1 MLCKWMCSL
10 IYNYTAYIIVII
22 NNNIII
28 ITIII
33 TIIIIILVVAAAVV
47 VVIVV
52 IIASPSSP
60 SSSSCSSSSCSSS
73 SSTIYIYIVYMVY
86 RFVYASLTIIGIHG
100 SIPRFQPCL
109 KTQGAFSWRHSAPL
123 TGNEEQQAAVCCA
136 YPWTV
141 FNNGIQH
148 EKIWFIH

>member
-1 MLCKWMCSL
+1 MKRMLCKWMCSL

-33 TIIIIILVVAAAVV
+33 ILVVAAAVV

-60 SSSSCSSSSCSSS
+60 SSSSCSSS

-109 KTQGAFSWRHSAPL
+109 KTQGAFSWRHSAPP